1 MEDADWHKH
10 QQRLGAPDKFI
21 SPPTKLFCGKNAD
34 VGTTKPVNLPSTKEK
49 GFSMK
54 RRVTFI
60 RDFLF

>member
-34 VGTTKPVNLPSTKEK
+34 VGTTKPANLSLNQRK
-49 GFSMK
+49 G
-54 RRVTFI
+54 I
-60 RDFLF
+60 EYEE